1 VNVRSVHPACVVC
14 EAPDV
19 VAFMSAD
26 YFRPRDFRA
35 GVGGVILREA
45 FVCAEHSDWTFREEY
60 EVEGVTFRLTASTRV
75 TIDDSDS
82 SGS

>member
-1 VNVRSVHPACVVC
+1 MNVRSVHPACVVC

-19 VAFMSAD
+19 VAFMTAD
-26 YFRPRDFRA
+26 YFRARDFRA

-45 FVCAEHSDWTFREEY
+45 FLCAEHADWEFREEY
-60 EVEGVTFRLTASTRV
+60 VVEGVAFKLISSTRV
-75 TIDDSDS
+75 AIGDSDA

>member
-1 VNVRSVHPACVVC
+1 VNVRSVHPACVAC

-19 VAFMSAD
+19 VAFMTAD

-35 GVGGVILREA
+35 GVGGVILCEA
-45 FVCAEHSDWTFREEY
+45 FVCAEHANWEFREEY
-60 EVEGVTFRLTASTRV
+60 EVGGVTFKLTASTRV
-75 TIDDSDS
+75 AIGDSDS